1 MCNHTRNF
9 QSKVLK
15 INGLN
20 SKVGSQLISL
30 TFNIEEQSQAVI
42 SSLGVADDA
51 GELSATL

>member
-30 TFNIEEQSQAVI
+30 TFNIKEQSQAVI

-51 GELSATL
+51 GEL